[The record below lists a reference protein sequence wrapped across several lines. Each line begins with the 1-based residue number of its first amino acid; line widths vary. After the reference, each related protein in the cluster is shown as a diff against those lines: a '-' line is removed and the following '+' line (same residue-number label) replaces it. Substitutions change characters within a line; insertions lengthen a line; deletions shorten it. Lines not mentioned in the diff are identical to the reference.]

1 MAFRK
6 KAKYLQEYDADIL
19 VIQESENLGQLDIP
33 ELKDYTQRIW
43 MGKGPHKGGSVGPR
57 QPDHTLGTLHWSGM
71 ASSAGV

>member
-19 VIQESENLGQLDIP
+19 VIQESENLGKLDIP

-43 MGKGPHKGGSVGPR
+43 MGKGPNKGLLV
-57 QPDHTLGTLHWSGM
+57 L
-71 ASSAGV
+71 AKAG